1 MKTLEE
7 RLAQVEARLARIEQL
22 LPAMPAARRTDAPV
36 QAGAAELAAEL
47 RDRLA
52 QPSAAAPSVARK
64 MVDPDFGSAS
74 PRASHVHAASLSV
87 TQILGWTGAS
97 ALVLAVA
104 YLIRLALDA
113 GWLTPER
120 QLGLAVL
127 SGFALIGAGLRLR
140 AADRQYASLLP
151 AGGLV
156 VLFLS
161 VYGAH
166 LYYHFIGAPFAA
178 GAVILTC
185 LAALW
190 LGRLFES
197 ELYGLFAV
205 VGSYSAP
212 FLLHALAGSVTD
224 LVIYFS
230 AWSVLFCLHSI
241 WIGHRRTYLLAA
253 YMALLGFHFL
263 WKQMAPD
270 EWEAAFSFQTMQFA
284 IFLGGAIGFSVRHRR
299 PMSREEAVAHLPLL
313 LIFYALQYWLLHR
326 HLPALAPWIAMGSA
340 GVLLLGH
347 LVATRIL
354 GQPLAS
360 SAVLVGAYAS
370 LALFHAGY
378 MELLPEELAPWAA
391 LLLLP
396 AVGIYFLARGEVSAV
411 GWPLRVL
418 IALIFA
424 LNYQRVVTGMHLD
437 VVPMHKAL
445 ALLYAAEL
453 YVAYVLARRLPALES
468 LATPAL
474 YVGHVALMSAAV
486 QIFDGRLAVS
496 FAWGVVALA
505 CLALA
510 FRFSDKALG
519 KSSLLIFAASAAKVM
534 LFDLSSATPL
544 VRIGLLLILGVTLY
558 AGGWMYRKVD
568 QIDARQPAGAE
579 GRGGQ

>member
-1 MKTLEE
+1 MKNIEE
-7 RLAQVEARLARIEQL
+7 RLAQVEARLDRMERL
-22 LPAMPAARRTDAPV
+22 LSPIPAT
-36 QAGAAELAAEL
+36 
-47 RDRLA
+47 
-52 QPSAAAPSVARK
+52 SVAEADKPAEPVAEARK
-64 MVDPDFGSAS
+64 PAS
-74 PRASHVHAASLSV
+74 PPPAQALKRSDPVYASAGGSLSV
-87 TQILGWTGAS
+87 TRILGWTGAT

-127 SGFALIGAGLRLR
+127 SGFALIGAGLKLR
-140 AADRQYASLLP
+140 AADREYASLLP

-156 VLFLS
+156 VLFLAI
-161 VYGAH
+161 YGAH
-166 LYYHFIGAPFAA
+166 LYYHFIGVPMAT

-212 FLLHALAGSVTD
+212 FLLHTLAGSVID

-230 AWSVLFCLHSI
+230 AWSVLFCLYSI
-241 WIGHRRTYLLAA
+241 WIGNRRAYLLAA
-253 YMALLGFHFL
+253 YLALLGFHYL
-263 WKQMAPD
+263 WKQMSPG
-270 EWEAAFSFQTMQFA
+270 EWAAAFTFQVIQFA
-284 IFLGGAIGFSVRHRR
+284 IFLVGAIGFSVRRQR
-299 PMSREEAVAHLPLL
+299 PMSRDEAAVHLPLL
-313 LIFYALQYWLLHR
+313 LIFYALQYELLNR
-326 HLPALAPWIAMGSA
+326 HLPALAPWIALGSA
-340 GVLLLGH
+340 GVLLLAY
-347 LVATRIL
+347 LVAKRML
-354 GQPLAS
+354 DRPLESGAM
-360 SAVLVGAYAS
+360 LVGAYAS

-378 MELLPEELAPWAA
+378 MELLPDAFAPWVA

-396 AVGIYFLARGEVSAV
+396 AAGLYFRARGGAASVT
-411 GWPLRVL
+411 WPVRALVAIVFAINYLRV
-418 IALIFA
+418 IGGSGID
-424 LNYQRVVTGMHLD
+424 T
-437 VVPMHKAL
+437 VPAHDLL

-453 YVAYVLARRLPALES
+453 YVAYVLARRLPALED

-486 QIFDGRLAVS
+486 QIFDGQLVVS
-496 FAWGVVALA
+496 FAWGAIALA

-510 FRFSDKALG
+510 FKYGDKVLG

-544 VRIGLLLILGVTLY
+544 VRIGLLVILGVTLY
-558 AGGWMYRKVD
+558 VGGWMYKKVD
-568 QIDARQPAGAE
+568 SIDDKAAAD
-579 GRGGQ
+579 

>member
-1 MKTLEE
+1 VKTLEE
-7 RLAQVEARLARIEQL
+7 RLEQVEARLERIERL
-22 LPAMPAARRTDAPV
+22 LPAMPAARA
-36 QAGAAELAAEL
+36 
-47 RDRLA
+47 
-52 QPSAAAPSVARK
+52 AAAPAPADEAAAAADHAPIQAAVATPEPACRAIDPMYRSVPPPR
-64 MVDPDFGSAS
+64 PDFST
-74 PRASHVHAASLSV
+74 LSV
-87 TQILGWTGAS
+87 TQILGWTGAT

-113 GWLTPER
+113 GWLTPQR

-127 SGFALIGAGLRLR
+127 SGFALIGAGLKLR

-161 VYGAH
+161 IYGAH
-166 LYYHFIGAPFAA
+166 LYYHFIGMPLAA

-212 FLLHALAGSVTD
+212 FLLHTLAGSVTD

-230 AWSVLFCLHSI
+230 AWSVLFCLYSI
-241 WIGHRRTYLLAA
+241 WIGNRRTYLLAA
-253 YMALLGFHFL
+253 YLALLGFHYL
-263 WKQMAPD
+263 WQRMAPG
-270 EWEAAFSFQTMQFA
+270 EWEAAFAFQAIQFV
-284 IFLGGAIGFSVRHRR
+284 IFLGGAIGFSVRHQR
-299 PMSREEAVAHLPLL
+299 PMSREEAAVHLPLL
-313 LIFYALQYWLLHR
+313 LIFYALQYGLLND
-326 HLPALAPWIAMGSA
+326 HLPALAPWIALGSA
-340 GVLLLGH
+340 GGLLLGH
-347 LVATRIL
+347 LAAKRML
-354 GQPLAS
+354 GQPLES
-360 SAVLVGAYAS
+360 SALLVGAYAA

-378 MELLPEELAPWAA
+378 MELLPDAFAPWVA

-396 AVGIYFLARGEVSAV
+396 AVGLHVRTRGGLAAVS
-411 GWPLRVL
+411 WPIRALVALVFAINYLRVVGGAS
-418 IALIFA
+418 IDA
-424 LNYQRVVTGMHLD
+424 
-437 VVPMHKAL
+437 VPMHEVL

-453 YVAYVLARRLPALES
+453 YVAYFLARRLPALDG

-486 QIFDGRLAVS
+486 QILDGRLAVS
-496 FAWGVVALA
+496 FAWGVIALA

-510 FRFSDKALG
+510 FKSSDKVLG

-534 LFDLSSATPL
+534 LFDFSGATPL
-544 VRIGLLLILGVTLY
+544 VRVGLLVILGVTLY
-558 AGGWMYRKVD
+558 VGGWMYRKVD
-568 QIDARQPAGAE
+568 LIDANAPAG
-579 GRGGQ
+579 

>member
-7 RLAQVEARLARIEQL
+7 RLEQVEARLDRIEQL
-22 LPAMPAARRTDAPV
+22 LPAMPVTRGADADTTARAGEAAAVEPV
-36 QAGAAELAAEL
+36 PVS
-47 RDRLA
+47 R
-52 QPSAAAPSVARK
+52 PPVAAPSPTRK
-64 MVDPDFGSAS
+64 MADPSYRS
-74 PRASHVHAASLSV
+74 VSVSHSLTV
-87 TQILGWTGAS
+87 TQILGWTGAT

-127 SGFALIGAGLRLR
+127 SGLALIGAGLKLR
-140 AADRQYASLLP
+140 AADKQYASLLP

-161 VYGAH
+161 IYGAH
-166 LYYHFIGAPFAA
+166 LYYHFIGAPMAT

-212 FLLHALAGSVTD
+212 FLLHTLAGSVTD

-230 AWSVLFCLHSI
+230 AWSVLFCLYSI
-241 WIGHRRTYLLAA
+241 WIGHRRAYLLAA

-270 EWEAAFSFQTMQFA
+270 EWEAAFAFQAIQFA
-284 IFLGGAIGFSVRHRR
+284 IFLGGAIGFSVRHQR
-299 PMSREEAVAHLPLL
+299 PMSRDEALVHLPLL
-313 LIFYALQYWLLHR
+313 LIFYALQYALLHQ
-326 HLPALAPWIAMGSA
+326 HLPALAPWIALGSA

-347 LVATRIL
+347 GVATRML
-354 GQPLAS
+354 GQPLES
-360 SAVLVGAYAS
+360 SAVLVGAYAA

-378 MELLPEELAPWAA
+378 MELLPEAFAPWVA

-396 AVGIYFLARGEVSAV
+396 AVGLYYRARGGVVSVSWPFRALIAVLFAINYLRAV
-411 GWPLRVL
+411 GDTD
-418 IALIFA
+418 IDA
-424 LNYQRVVTGMHLD
+424 
-437 VVPMHKAL
+437 VPGHQLL
-445 ALLYAAEL
+445 ALLFAAEL
-453 YVAYVLARRLPALES
+453 YVAYVLARRLPALQS

-474 YVGHVALMSAAV
+474 VVGHVALMSAAV
-486 QIFDGRLAVS
+486 QIFDGELVVS
-496 FAWGVVALA
+496 FAWGAIALA

-510 FRFSDKALG
+510 FKYGDKALG
-519 KSSLLIFAASAAKVM
+519 KSSLLIFAASGAKVM

-544 VRIGLLLILGVTLY
+544 VRIGLLVILGVTLY
-558 AGGWMYRKVD
+558 VGGWMYRKVD
-568 QIDARQPAGAE
+568 LIDEKAAAG
-579 GRGGQ
+579 

>member
-7 RLAQVEARLARIEQL
+7 RLAQVETRLARIEQL
-22 LPAMPAARRTDAPV
+22 LPAMPVTRGADADTPAQVAEAVAMEPKRVSRPPV
-36 QAGAAELAAEL
+36 
-47 RDRLA
+47 
-52 QPSAAAPSVARK
+52 AAPSPARK
-64 MVDPDFGSAS
+64 TTDPSYGSAS
-74 PRASHVHAASLSV
+74 ASSTLSV
-87 TQILGWTGAS
+87 TQILGWTGS
-97 ALVLAVA
+97 TALVLAVA

-127 SGFALIGAGLRLR
+127 SGFALIGAGLKLR

-161 VYGAH
+161 IYGAH
-166 LYYHFIGAPFAA
+166 LYYHFIGAPMAA

-212 FLLHALAGSVTD
+212 FLLHTLAGSVTD

-230 AWSVLFCLHSI
+230 AWSVLFCLYSI
-241 WIGHRRTYLLAA
+241 WIGNRRAYLLAA
-253 YMALLGFHFL
+253 YMALLGFHYL
-263 WKQMAPD
+263 WQRMAPG
-270 EWEAAFSFQTMQFA
+270 EWQAAFAFQAIQFA
-284 IFLGGAIGFSVRHRR
+284 IFLGGAIVFSVRNQR
-299 PMSREEAVAHLPLL
+299 PMSRDEATAHLPLL
-313 LIFYALQYWLLHR
+313 LIFYALQYGLLNEQ
-326 HLPALAPWIAMGSA
+326 LPALAPWIALGSA
-340 GVLLLGH
+340 GVLLLAY
-347 LVATRIL
+347 LVAKRAL
-354 GQPLAS
+354 GQPLESGA
-360 SAVLVGAYAS
+360 ALVGGYAA

-378 MELLPEELAPWAA
+378 MELLPDAFAPWVAV
-391 LLLLP
+391 LLLP
-396 AVGIYFLARGEVSAV
+396 AVGLYFRARGGAASVS
-411 GWPLRVL
+411 WPIR
-418 IALIFA
+418 ALVAIVFA
-424 LNYQRVVTGMHLD
+424 INYQRVITGMNVNAVPLHD
-437 VVPMHKAL
+437 VL

-453 YVAYVLARRLPALES
+453 YVAYVLARRLPALDS

-486 QIFDGRLAVS
+486 QIFDGQLVVS
-496 FAWGVVALA
+496 FAWGAIALA

-510 FRFSDKALG
+510 FKTRDKVLG

-544 VRIGLLLILGVTLY
+544 VRIGLLVILGVTLY
-558 AGGWMYRKVD
+558 VGGWMYRKVD
-568 QIDARQPAGAE
+568 LIDAKPAAG
-579 GRGGQ
+579 

>member
-7 RLAQVEARLARIEQL
+7 RLEQVEARLARIEQL
-22 LPAMPAARRTDAPV
+22 LPAMPVTRGADADTTA
-36 QAGAAELAAEL
+36 QAGE
-47 RDRLA
+47 
-52 QPSAAAPSVARK
+52 AAAVEPVPVFRPPVAALSPTRK
-64 MVDPDFGSAS
+64 MADPSYRS
-74 PRASHVHAASLSV
+74 VSHSLTV
-87 TQILGWTGAS
+87 TQILGWTGAT

-127 SGFALIGAGLRLR
+127 SGFALIGAGLKLR

-161 VYGAH
+161 IYGAH
-166 LYYHFIGAPFAA
+166 LYYHFIGAPMAT

-212 FLLHALAGSVTD
+212 FLLHTLAGSVTD

-230 AWSVLFCLHSI
+230 AWSVLFCLYSI
-241 WIGHRRTYLLAA
+241 WIGHRRAYLLAA

-270 EWEAAFSFQTMQFA
+270 EWEAAFVFQAIQFA
-284 IFLGGAIGFSVRHRR
+284 IFLGGAIGFSVRHQR
-299 PMSREEAVAHLPLL
+299 PMSRDEALVHLPLL
-313 LIFYALQYWLLHR
+313 LIFYALQYALLHQ
-326 HLPALAPWIAMGSA
+326 HLPALAPWIALGSA

-347 LVATRIL
+347 WVATRML
-354 GQPLAS
+354 GQPLES
-360 SAVLVGAYAS
+360 SAVLVGAYTS

-378 MELLPEELAPWAA
+378 MELLPDAFAPWVA

-396 AVGIYFLARGEVSAV
+396 AVALAYRARGGVVSVSWPFRALIAVLFAINYLRAV
-411 GWPLRVL
+411 GDTD
-418 IALIFA
+418 IDA
-424 LNYQRVVTGMHLD
+424 
-437 VVPMHKAL
+437 VPGHQLL
-445 ALLYAAEL
+445 ALLFAAEL
-453 YVAYVLARRLPALES
+453 YVAYVLARRLPALQS

-474 YVGHVALMSAAV
+474 VVGHVALMSAAV
-486 QIFDGRLAVS
+486 QIFDGELVVS
-496 FAWGVVALA
+496 FAWGAIALA

-510 FRFSDKALG
+510 FKYGDKALG

-544 VRIGLLLILGVTLY
+544 VRIGLLVILGVTLY
-558 AGGWMYRKVD
+558 VGGWMYRKVD
-568 QIDARQPAGAE
+568 LIDEKAAAG
-579 GRGGQ
+579 

>member
-7 RLAQVEARLARIEQL
+7 RLAQIEARLERMEQL
-22 LPAMPAARRTDAPV
+22 IPSLR
-36 QAGAAELAAEL
+36 GAHP
-47 RDRLA
+47 
-52 QPSAAAPSVARK
+52 PSTAPSEATTPPGSTSSPARK
-64 MVDPDFGSAS
+64 IVDPTYGSNKHMQ
-74 PRASHVHAASLSV
+74 PFPV
-87 TQILGWTGAS
+87 TQILGWTGAT

-127 SGFALIGAGLRLR
+127 SGFSLIGAGLWLR
-140 AADRQYASLLP
+140 SSDRQYASLLP

-161 VYGAH
+161 IYGAH
-166 LYYHFIGAPFAA
+166 LYYHFIGAHMAA
-178 GAVILTC
+178 GAVIVTC

-212 FLLHALAGSVTD
+212 FLLHTLAGSVTD

-230 AWSVLFCLHSI
+230 AWSVLFCIYSI
-241 WIGHRRTYLLAA
+241 WIGNRRAYLLAA
-253 YMALLGFHFL
+253 YLALLGFHYL
-263 WKQMAPD
+263 WREMAPD
-270 EWEAAFSFQTMQFA
+270 EWVAAFSFQVIQFL
-284 IFLGGAIGFSVRHRR
+284 IFLGGAIGFSIRHER
-299 PMSREEAVAHLPLL
+299 PMQRDEAIAHMPLL
-313 LIFYALQYWLLHR
+313 LIFYALQYGLLQKHV
-326 HLPALAPWIAMGSA
+326 PAMAPWIALGSA
-340 GVLLLGH
+340 GMLLVGYLFAKKA
-347 LVATRIL
+347 LD
-354 GQPLAS
+354 QPLKSGAL
-360 SAVLVGAYAS
+360 LVGAYTS

-378 MELLPEELAPWAA
+378 MELVPDEFAPWVA

-396 AVGIYFLARGEVSAV
+396 AMGIYFLARGEIDSVT
-411 GWPLRVL
+411 WPIRAL
-418 IALIFA
+418 IAIIFA
-424 LNYQRVVTGMHLD
+424 INYQRVITSTGIGD
-437 VVPMHKAL
+437 VPAHDLL
-445 ALLYAAEL
+445 ALCYAAEL
-453 YVAYVLARRLPALES
+453 YVAYYLARRLPSLES

-496 FAWGVVALA
+496 FAWGFIALA

-510 FRFSDKALG
+510 FKYKDKVLG
-519 KSSLLIFAASAAKVM
+519 KSSLLIFAASAAKVL

-544 VRIGLLLILGVTLY
+544 VRIGSLVILGVTLY
-558 AGGWMYRKVD
+558 VGGWMYKKVD
-568 QIDARQPAGAE
+568 LMDAQPLKK
-579 GRGGQ
+579 